1 MVTDLYRVTRDFPQV
16 ELYGLTSQIRRSAV
30 SIPSNIAEG
39 YGRNSQRDYI
49 RFLQIANGSLFE
61 LQTQLEIGSHL
72 GFVSNH
78 DFEKLT
84 EKTRE
89 IEEMGSGLKVWNKLV
104 LRGMIDDRGLFQ
116 TFKPDPISVPLCLL
130 QWSRVPCQSS
140 KYFWVLS
147 GAFLEGETSIYSP
160 LICSSVAC

>member
-1 MVTDLYRVTRDFPQV
+1 MIKTFRDLIVWHKSIAMVTDFYKMTRDFPHE

-39 YGRNSQRDYI
+39 YGRNSQKDYT

-78 DFEKLT
+78 DFEKQT

-89 IEEMGSGLKVWNKLV
+89 IELMLGSLIRKVK
-104 LRGMIDDRGLFQ
+104 Q
-116 TFKPDPISVPLCLL
+116 K
-130 QWSRVPCQSS
+130 
-140 KYFWVLS
+140 
-147 GAFLEGETSIYSP
+147 
-160 LICSSVAC
+160 